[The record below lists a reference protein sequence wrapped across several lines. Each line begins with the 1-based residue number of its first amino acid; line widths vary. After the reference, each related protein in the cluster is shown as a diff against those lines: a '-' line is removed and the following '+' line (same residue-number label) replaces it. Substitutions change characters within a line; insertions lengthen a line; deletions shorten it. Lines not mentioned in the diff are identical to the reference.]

1 MVFLSTDLI
10 SDKVQV
16 YEVLMLLVDLIL
28 AEVLMV
34 LRDVWLQL
42 YTEEVDD
49 HLADLLPCV
58 FVDKMFTPLER
69 FVAVSSFSKEVAHR
83 HFIDLCWTQWLT
95 CNQNAVF
102 LYSLSSW
109 PKRVELK
116 VNIRSLLTIAYL
128 RESPLKSRIL
138 TNPTLKTLVDRF
150 SINFNETQVFLQ
162 GIDVKHVAVS
172 VVFARWVYRVSS
184 E

>member
-83 HFIDLCWTQWLT
+83 HFIDLCWTQW
-95 CNQNAVF
+95 
-102 LYSLSSW
+102 
-109 PKRVELK
+109 VELK